1 LECTGGGE
9 GAHFVNDRSP
19 RLFPQIVARN
29 LRQRASELAT
39 PTTDGTS
46 ESQLLRTWVEYDPE
60 FDEDSPGHPLN
71 RWTILGIAIVV
82 ATSGAFWT
90 GMGLLINHFLR

>member
-1 LECTGGGE
+1 
-9 GAHFVNDRSP
+9 VNDRSP
-19 RLFPQIVARN
+19 RLFSHIVARN
-29 LRQRASELAT
+29 LRQRASELPT

-46 ESQLLRTWVEYDPE
+46 ESQLLGTWVEYDPE
-60 FDEDSPGHPLN
+60 FDEDSLGHPLN
-71 RWTILGIAIVV
+71 RWTILGIAIVI

>member
-1 LECTGGGE
+1 
-9 GAHFVNDRSP
+9 VNDRFP
-19 RLFPQIVARN
+19 RLFPHIVARN
-29 LRQRASELAT
+29 RRQRASEPRT

-60 FDEDSPGHPLN
+60 FDEDSFGHPLN
-71 RWTILGIAIVV
+71 RWTILGIAIVI